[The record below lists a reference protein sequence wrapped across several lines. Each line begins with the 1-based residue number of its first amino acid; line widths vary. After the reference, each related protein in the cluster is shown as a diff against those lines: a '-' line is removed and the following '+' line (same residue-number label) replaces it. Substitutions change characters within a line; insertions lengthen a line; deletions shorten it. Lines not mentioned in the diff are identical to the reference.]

1 MHKHKSL
8 MILMRNRFIYSNIV
22 NSSVELDREMKEE
35 PLPLERIEFEDRARL
50 FALIRLLEEFL
61 NIKKEFMKEYS
72 NGIDSQ
78 RVIKA

>member
-1 MHKHKSL
+1 
-8 MILMRNRFIYSNIV
+8 
-22 NSSVELDREMKEE
+22 MKEE

>member
-1 MHKHKSL
+1 MEAFQK
-8 MILMRNRFIYSNIV
+8 
-22 NSSVELDREMKEE
+22 LDREMKEE